1 MSGLLDRVAGAP
13 ITWGVCEVP
22 GWGYQMTPDRVLG
35 EMAAIGLRATEL
47 GPQGF
52 LPEDAAALRDALHRA
67 GLALVGGFVP
77 AVLHDPIVL
86 DAELTRV
93 GEQADLL
100 AAGGA
105 SVLVLAASTG
115 SAGYETTRVLD
126 DRGWETF
133 VDALDRATGLADARG
148 LVATLHPH
156 YGTVVEG
163 PDDVDRLLE
172 RSSVPLCLDT
182 GHLAVGGADPV
193 QVASKAAGRVR
204 HVHLKDVSTDLS
216 DRVRAG
222 LLGYQEAVGMGM
234 YRPLGRGDLDVGA
247 VVRTLERAGFE
258 GWYVLEQD
266 TVVDAEPDPG
276 AGPVQDGRASYEFL
290 RELATELDPHVQ
302 GNGRERDAGVRARR
316 EGP

>member
-1 MSGLLDRVAGAP
+1 
-13 ITWGVCEVP
+13 
-22 GWGYQMTPDRVLG
+22 MTPERVLG

-52 LPEDAAALRDALHRA
+52 LPTEAAALRDVLDGA

-77 AVLHDPIVL
+77 AVLHDPTVL
-86 DAELTRV
+86 ETELTRV
-93 GEQADLL
+93 TQQADLL

-105 SVLVLAASTG
+105 SALVLAASTG
-115 SAGYETTRVLD
+115 SAGYESTRELD
-126 DRGWETF
+126 DRAWEAF
-133 VDALDRATGLADARG
+133 VAALDRATELAEERG

-172 RSSVPLCLDT
+172 RSNVPLCLDT

-193 QVASKAAGRVR
+193 QVADKAAGRVR

-247 VVRTLERAGFE
+247 VVRKLERVGYD

-266 TVVDAEPDPG
+266 RVLDAEPDPG
-276 AGPVQDGRASYEFL
+276 AGPVEDARASYEFL
-290 RELATELDPHVQ
+290 RELAMELDTDVQ
-302 GNGRERDAGVRARR
+302 GNDRERDAGVRAGRGGREAQEVGGTGARARR
-316 EGP
+316 RRDGVYGRWR

>member
-1 MSGLLDRVAGAP
+1 MAP
-13 ITWGVCEVP
+13 E
-22 GWGYQMTPDRVLG
+22 RVLG

-52 LPEDAAALRDALHRA
+52 LPQDAASLREALHRA

-77 AVLHDPIVL
+77 AVLHDPARL
-86 DAELTRV
+86 DAELARV
-93 GEQADLL
+93 GEHADLL

-105 SVLVLAASTG
+105 SALVLAASTG
-115 SAGYETTRVLD
+115 SAGYESTGELD
-126 DRGWETF
+126 DRGWEAF
-133 VDALDRATGLADARG
+133 ADALDRATGLAEARG

-172 RSSVPLCLDT
+172 RSSIPLCLDT

-193 QVASKAAGRVR
+193 RVARKAVGRVR

-216 DRVRAG
+216 DRVRAR

-234 YRPLGRGDLDVGA
+234 YRPLGGGDLDVGE
-247 VVRTLERAGFE
+247 VVRTLERAGYD

-266 TVVDAEPDPG
+266 RVLEAEPDPG
-276 AGPVQDGRASYEFL
+276 AGPVEDARASYEFL
-290 RELATELDPHVQ
+290 RELATELGPHVQ
-302 GNGRERDAGVRARR
+302 GNDRERDAGVRAGKG
-316 EGP
+316 GP

>member
-1 MSGLLDRVAGAP
+1 MAP
-13 ITWGVCEVP
+13 E
-22 GWGYQMTPDRVLG
+22 RVLG

-52 LPEDAAALRDALHRA
+52 LPQDAASLREALHRA

-77 AVLHDPIVL
+77 AVLHDPARL
-86 DAELTRV
+86 DAELARV
-93 GEQADLL
+93 GEHADLL

-105 SVLVLAASTG
+105 SALVLAASTG
-115 SAGYETTRVLD
+115 SAGYESTRELD
-126 DRGWETF
+126 DRGWEAF
-133 VDALDRATGLADARG
+133 ADALDRATGLAEARG

-172 RSSVPLCLDT
+172 RSSIPLCLDT

-193 QVASKAAGRVR
+193 RVARKAVGRVR

-234 YRPLGRGDLDVGA
+234 YRPLGGGDLDVGE
-247 VVRTLERAGFE
+247 VVRTLERAGYD

-266 TVVDAEPDPG
+266 RVLEAEPGPG
-276 AGPVQDGRASYEFL
+276 AGPVEDARASYEFL
-290 RELATELDPHVQ
+290 RELATELGPHVQ
-302 GNGRERDAGVRARR
+302 GNDRERDAGVRAGKG
-316 EGP
+316 GP

>member
-1 MSGLLDRVAGAP
+1 VAGAP

-22 GWGYQMTPDRVLG
+22 GWGEQMTPERVLG

-52 LPEDAAALRDALHRA
+52 LPSDPAALRAVLDGA

-77 AVLHDPIVL
+77 AVLHDPAVL
-86 DAELTRV
+86 EAELARV
-93 GEQADLL
+93 TQQADLL

-105 SVLVLAASTG
+105 SALVLAASTG
-115 SAGYETTRVLD
+115 SAGYESTRELD
-126 DRGWETF
+126 DAAWEAF
-133 VDALDRATGLADARG
+133 AGALDRATGLADARG

-156 YGTVVEG
+156 YGTVIEG
-163 PDDVDRLLE
+163 PDDVDLLLE
-172 RSSVPLCLDT
+172 RSSIPLCLDT

-193 QVASKAAGRVR
+193 QVAGKAAARVR

-234 YRPLGRGDLDVGA
+234 YRSLGRGDLDVGA
-247 VVRTLERAGFE
+247 VVRTLERAGYD

-266 TVVDAEPDPG
+266 TVLAAQPGPGGGPAEDA
-276 AGPVQDGRASYEFL
+276 RASYEFL
-290 RELATELDPHVQ
+290 RELATELDTQ
-302 GNGRERDAGVRARR
+302 GNGRERDAGVRAGK

>member
-1 MSGLLDRVAGAP
+1 MAGAP
-13 ITWGVCEVP
+13 ITWGVCEVS
-22 GWGYQMTPDRVLG
+22 GWGHQMAPERVLG

-52 LPEDAAALRDALHRA
+52 LPQDADALRGVLDGA

-77 AVLHDPIVL
+77 AVLHDPTVL
-86 DAELTRV
+86 DAELSRV
-93 GEQADLL
+93 TGQADLL

-105 SVLVLAASTG
+105 SALVLAASTG
-115 SAGYETTRVLD
+115 SAGYESTRELD
-126 DRGWETF
+126 DAGWQAFAE
-133 VDALDRATGLADARG
+133 ALDRARALAEARG

-172 RSSVPLCLDT
+172 RSSIPLCLDT
-182 GHLAVGGADPV
+182 GHLAVGGADTV
-193 QVASKAAGRVR
+193 RVARKAAGRVR

-222 LLGYQEAVGMGM
+222 LLGYQEAVAMGM
-234 YRPLGRGDLDVGA
+234 YRPLGRGDLDIGE
-247 VVRTLERAGFE
+247 VVRTLERAGYD

-266 TVVDAEPDPG
+266 RVLEAEPDPG
-276 AGPVQDGRASYEFL
+276 AGPVEDARASYEFL
-290 RELATELDPHVQ
+290 RELAMESDPQVQ
-302 GNGRERDAGVRARR
+302 GNDRERDAGVRAGKG
-316 EGP
+316 GP

>member
-1 MSGLLDRVAGAP
+1 
-13 ITWGVCEVP
+13 
-22 GWGYQMTPDRVLG
+22 MTPERVLG
-35 EMAAIGLRATEL
+35 EMVAIGLRATEL

-52 LPEDAAALRDALHRA
+52 LPQDAAALRDVLSGA

-77 AVLHDPIVL
+77 AVLHDTTVL
-86 DAELTRV
+86 EAELARV
-93 GEQADLL
+93 TEQADLL

-105 SVLVLAASTG
+105 SALVLAASTG
-115 SAGYETTRVLD
+115 SAGYESTGELD
-126 DRGWETF
+126 DREWEAF
-133 VDALDRATGLADARG
+133 AEALDRATGLAEARG
-148 LVATLHPH
+148 LVASLHPH

-172 RSSVPLCLDT
+172 RSSIPLCLDT

-193 QVASKAAGRVR
+193 QVARKAAGRVR

-247 VVRTLERAGFE
+247 VVRTLERAGYD

-266 TVVDAEPDPG
+266 TVLEAEPG
-276 AGPVQDGRASYEFL
+276 AGVGPVEDARASYEFL
-290 RELATELDPHVQ
+290 RELATELDTHVQ
-302 GNGRERDAGVRARR
+302 GNDRERDAGVRAGKG
-316 EGP
+316 GP

>member
-1 MSGLLDRVAGAP
+1 VAGAP

-22 GWGYQMTPDRVLG
+22 GWGQQMTPERVLG
-35 EMAAIGLRATEL
+35 EMVAIGLRATEL

-52 LPEDAAALRDALHRA
+52 LPQDAAALRDILSGA

-77 AVLHDPIVL
+77 AVLHDTTVL
-86 DAELTRV
+86 EAELARV
-93 GEQADLL
+93 TEQADLL
-100 AAGGA
+100 ASGGA
-105 SVLVLAASTG
+105 SALVLAASTG
-115 SAGYETTRVLD
+115 SAGYESNRELD
-126 DRGWETF
+126 DRGWEAF
-133 VDALDRATGLADARG
+133 AEALDRATGLAEARG
-148 LVATLHPH
+148 LVASLHPH

-172 RSSVPLCLDT
+172 RSSIPLCLDT

-193 QVASKAAGRVR
+193 QVARKAAGRVR

-247 VVRTLERAGFE
+247 VVRTLERAGYE

-266 TVVDAEPDPG
+266 TVLEAEPE
-276 AGPVQDGRASYEFL
+276 AGVGPAEDARASYEFL

-302 GNGRERDAGVRARR
+302 GNDRERDAGVRAGKG
-316 EGP
+316 GP